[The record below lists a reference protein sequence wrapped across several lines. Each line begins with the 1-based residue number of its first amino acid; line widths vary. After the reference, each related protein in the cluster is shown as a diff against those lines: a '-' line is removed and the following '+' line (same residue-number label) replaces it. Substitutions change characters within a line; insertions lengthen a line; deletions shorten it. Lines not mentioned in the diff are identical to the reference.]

1 MSISIMNR
9 KWVSALITVV
19 IFAAVILFTT
29 PTAQAYENLAP
40 SALNLYTAD
49 SSESDSSVH
58 ELHLEISN
66 ASKLYRETQT
76 LISEINDKGY
86 EYTGLSLQVQLKT
99 DDQSWKTYKVGYFG
113 NIESDDTVSDIII
126 DPNEALDLK
135 THTIYA
141 KVRYAWTYQGGSYYG
156 SWSDVAAIG
165 KNAASA
171 SVPKSLAEAPTFS
184 EAFVDFAGS
193 GEPQFNMTFEDLP
206 DDVSANT
213 TNPKGTLMLNV
224 MISENGNEYRN
235 LRFQQASNIKLG
247 KALQCS
253 MLNDNN
259 TYESGSV
266 KIKARF
272 EWYTGGTTYYGT
284 KKANVVSPWSE
295 EIILTV
301 PSWSKASDWAL
312 PELEKADSLEL
323 IPSHLMGKDLTKSIT
338 RAEFAAMAV
347 KTYEAM
353 SGKTAQSLSVSPF
366 TDCDDPEVLKA
377 YNLGIV
383 NGISETSYAP
393 DENINREQASVMMT
407 RVYKI
412 LNFEGWTLPTDPQY
426 KLEYQQPAPFLDDP
440 MISEYAKDSVYFMAA
455 NNIINGIG
463 NNLFAPKNTTDTE
476 KRKGYANATRQQAL
490 LIAVRMTENLK

>member
-19 IFAAVILFTT
+19 IFAAVILFAT
-29 PTAQAYENLAP
+29 PTAHAYENMAP

-49 SSESDSSVH
+49 SSENDTSVQ

-66 ASKLYRETQT
+66 ASKLYRETQN
-76 LISEINDKGY
+76 LISEMNDKGY

-126 DPNEALDLK
+126 NSNEALDLK

-141 KVRYAWTYQGGSYYG
+141 KVRYAWTYEGGSYYG
-156 SWSDVAAIG
+156 HWSDVAAIG

-171 SVPKSLAEAPTFS
+171 SIPKALAEAPVFS
-184 EAFVDFAGS
+184 EAFIDFAGD
-193 GEPQFNMTFEDLP
+193 GEPQFNMVFEDLP

-224 MISENGNEYRN
+224 MISENEKAYRN

-247 KALQCS
+247 KALQS
-253 MLNDNN
+253 SLLGED
-259 TYESGSV
+259 GSYTPGTIT
-266 KIKARF
+266 IKTRF
-272 EWYTGGTTYYGT
+272 EWYTGGAAYYGT
-284 KKANVVSPWSE
+284 KNANVVSPWSD
-295 EIILTV
+295 EITLTV
-301 PSWSKASDWAL
+301 DSWSKASDWAL
-312 PELEKADSLEL
+312 PELEKAKASAL
-323 IPSHLMGKDLTKSIT
+323 IPKCLLGTDLTKSIT
-338 RAEFAAMAV
+338 RAEFAALAV
-347 KTYEAM
+347 KTYESM
-353 SGKTAQSLSVSPF
+353 SGNKAPVVKESPF

-377 YNLGIV
+377 YDLGIV
-383 NGISETSYAP
+383 NGMSETTFVP
-393 DENINREQASVMMT
+393 DEKISREQASVMMT

-412 LNFEGWTLPTDPQY
+412 LNLEGWTLAEDENFELVY
-426 KLEYQQPAPFLDDP
+426 DQPELFLDDP
-440 MISEYAKDSVYFMAA
+440 LISPYARDSVYFMAA

-463 NNLFAPKNTTDTE
+463 NDLFAPKNTTYTE
-476 KRKGYANATRQQAL
+476 KQKGYANCTRQQAL
-490 LIAVRMTENLK
+490 LISVRMTENL